1 MAGYIHIFRIE
12 VATGTYGSAAT
23 EYQLTYT
30 NGKVS
35 WAATFDEAG
44 LEEFLEKEVG
54 LATVNVAEAVTR
66 ARLQGN
72 VTIADVDIPE
82 TEMGAMGLNQMPS
95 DI

>member
-1 MAGYIHIFRIE
+1 MAGYIHIFRID
-12 VATGTYGSAAT
+12 VATGTYGSSAT

-35 WAATFDEAG
+35 WAATFDEGG
-44 LEEFLEKEVG
+44 LEEFLDKQVG
-54 LATVNVAEAVTR
+54 LAAPNVAEAVTR

-72 VTIADVDIPE
+72 VTIAEVEIPE
-82 TEMGAMGLNQMPS
+82 SEVAAMGLNQMPS